1 MVGGRKNIKNF
12 LGVGTNKKSQALLEP
27 SSGEECESRGV

>member
-12 LGVGTNKKSQALLEP
+12 LGGRYKQKEP
-27 SSGEECESRGV
+27 SSFGAQLWGRV